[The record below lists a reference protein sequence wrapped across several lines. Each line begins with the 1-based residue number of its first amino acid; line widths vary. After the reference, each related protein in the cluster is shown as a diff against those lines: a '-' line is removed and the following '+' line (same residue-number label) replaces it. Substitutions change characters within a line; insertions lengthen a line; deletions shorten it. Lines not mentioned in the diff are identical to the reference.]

1 MKLQTNFA
9 NVPED
14 IKENAEVLQT
24 QIGLHPP
31 NQNAALVAVQGS
43 QKDNS
48 SSFEQDQTSVSSLP
62 NIAFT
67 GAQSDSTLGQPKYLS
82 PEGAQASVLPTNI
95 QSTSK
100 TDATSIELV
109 KVENN
114 TKTMSTP
121 DSAEVI
127 VIDDSEDFATDIA
140 NNDCVIISSS
150 SASSS
155 LMGPVANN
163 DCVIISSSSLMGPVA
178 NNDCVIISS
187 SSVSSSQMGSK
198 TQSLSKFLQVASTSS
213 PEKTKNAPTLPEPE
227 YVFDCK

>member
-9 NVPED
+9 NGPED

-43 QKDNS
+43 QKDNT
-48 SSFEQDQTSVSSLP
+48 SSFEQDQTIVSSLP

-150 SASSS
+150 S
-155 LMGPVANN
+155 
-163 DCVIISSSSLMGPVA
+163 LMGPVA

>member
-14 IKENAEVLQT
+14 KKENAEFLQT
-24 QIGLHPP
+24 QIGLHPL

-43 QKDNS
+43 QKDNT
-48 SSFEQDQTSVSSLP
+48 SSFEQDQTIVSSLP

-140 NNDCVIISSS
+140 NNDCSS